1 MFNAECL
8 MFKERNTIMKKN
20 YISPLTENIQLAGDS
35 MMQSL
40 NIVTGSGAN
49 TVSNAT
55 DIE

>member
-1 MFNAECL
+1 
-8 MFKERNTIMKKN
+8 MKKN

-40 NIVTGSGAN
+40 NVVTGSGAN
-49 TVSNAT
+49 TISSAQ